1 MAEPDPDDTITL
13 VRGDITEQD
22 IDAVVNAANSTLLG
36 GGGVDGAIHRKGGP
50 EILDECRSIRSRE
63 YPGGLPTGMAVS
75 TTAGRMKARRVIH
88 TVGPVWKGGRHDEER
103 LLVSAYRNSLE
114 RARAEG
120 LRSIAFPSIST
131 GAYGYPVAKA
141 SRIAIDTV
149 RQWLVDNDDAMDEVR
164 FVLFSEKDYAEYLA
178 AKEG

>member
-1 MAEPDPDDTITL
+1 
-13 VRGDITEQD
+13 
-22 IDAVVNAANSTLLG
+22 
-36 GGGVDGAIHRKGGP
+36 
-50 EILDECRSIRSRE
+50 
-63 YPGGLPTGMAVS
+63 MAVS